1 VERVEGRDEE
11 GRPVGLEVRA
21 HPPGEAKT
29 AAGGAPYA
37 DDFADTLLLYA
48 RVKGTPEEAR
58 MRALFPERFRILD
71 TM

>member
-1 VERVEGRDEE
+1 MKKD
-11 GRPVGLEVRA
+11 GLSASKYA
-21 HPPGEAKT
+21 HTTPGADKT

-48 RVKGTPEEAR
+48 RVKGTPEEAK
-58 MRALFPERFRILD
+58 MRALFPERFKILD